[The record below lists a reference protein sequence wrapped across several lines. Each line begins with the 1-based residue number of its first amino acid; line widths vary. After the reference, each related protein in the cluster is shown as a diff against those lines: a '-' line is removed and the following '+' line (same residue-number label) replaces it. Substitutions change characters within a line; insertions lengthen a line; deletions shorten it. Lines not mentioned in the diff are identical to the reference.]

1 MTLAPDR
8 ARMTAAEY
16 AQLPE
21 TTQPMELYNGE
32 VIVMPTPT
40 PQHQTLILNLVA
52 LLIRIIQSG
61 RLFLSPLDVHL
72 DELHVVQPDIL
83 WIAPESKCTIG
94 EKYLSGAPDLVI
106 EVLSPGTERRDRRE
120 KYALYERHG
129 VREYWM
135 VSAESAYIE
144 VYALK
149 DGRFERIG
157 IFTEGETLPSS
168 LLGEVALAG
177 IFQPA

>member
-1 MTLAPDR
+1 MSLAPEKT
-8 ARMTAAEY
+8 RMTAAEY

-40 PQHQTLILNLVA
+40 PQHQMLIARLF
-52 LLIRIIQSG
+52 LLLSRIVHQG
-61 RLFLSPLDVHL
+61 VLFLSPLDVHL

-83 WIAPESKCTIG
+83 WIAPGSKCTIG

-106 EVLSPGTERRDRRE
+106 EVLSPSTERRDRRE

-144 VYALK
+144 VYTLK
-149 DGRFERIG
+149 DGRFERLG
-157 IFTEGETLPSS
+157 VFTESETISS
-168 LLGEVALAG
+168 PLLGEVALAG

>member
-1 MTLAPDR
+1 MTLAPEKT
-8 ARMTAAEY
+8 RMTAAEY

-21 TTQPMELYNGE
+21 TNQSMELYGGE
-32 VIVMPTPT
+32 LMIMPTPT
-40 PQHQTLILNLVA
+40 PQHQIIILNLVT
-52 LLIRIIQSG
+52 LLIRIIHSG

-83 WIAPESKCTIG
+83 WIAPDSKCTIG

-120 KYALYERHG
+120 KYALYEQHG

-135 VSAESAYIE
+135 VNPAAAYVE
-144 VYALK
+144 VYTLK
-149 DGRFERIG
+149 DGRFERVG
-157 IFTEGETLPSS
+157 IFAEGETIPSM
-168 LLGEVALAG
+168 LLGEVALVG
-177 IFQPA
+177 LFQPA

>member
-1 MTLAPDR
+1 MTLAPEKT
-8 ARMTAAEY
+8 RMTAAEY

-21 TTQPMELYNGE
+21 TNQPMELYDGE
-32 VIVMPTPT
+32 LMIMPTST
-40 PQHQTLILNLVA
+40 PQHQMLIGSLF
-52 LLIRIIQSG
+52 LLLSRIVRQGI
-61 RLFLSPLDVHL
+61 LFLSPLDVHL

-83 WIAPESKCTIG
+83 WIAPDSKCTVG

-120 KYALYERHG
+120 KYALYEQHG

-135 VSAESAYIE
+135 VNSAAAYIE
-144 VYALK
+144 VYLLK
-149 DGRFERIG
+149 DGRFERAG
-157 IFTEGETLPSS
+157 IFTEGETIPST